1 MFVKFRVNT
10 PKGEK
15 VVYKNF
21 PTLRDAIAMK
31 SKLMA
36 IYGKENVKQTVIN
49 KY

>member
-15 VVYKNF
+15 IVYKNF
-21 PTLRDAIAMK
+21 PTLRDAIATK
-31 SKLMA
+31 NKLIA
-36 IYGKENVKQTVIN
+36 IYGKENVKQNVIK